1 LTASTSSAAGA
12 RNDDRLARLFEPDS
26 IAIVGATETPGLT
39 RDLLQTLPGRGF
51 EGLIYPVNPRYTTI
65 AGLPCYADVRDLP
78 STPDLA
84 VILLAP
90 ERVPTALVACA
101 DRGIRNVVVCSSGFA
116 ETGEAGAS
124 LQRQVAS
131 IAETFGMTLL
141 GPNSIGFIN
150 VARSVA
156 AIAIPPASVP
166 ERLRPGGA
174 ALIAQSAGIMISAME
189 YGSQV
194 GLGFSYLVSTG
205 NEADVEALEC
215 LEHVLGDPSTT
226 AVGLVLESVR
236 DGRRLVAAVRRAHH
250 LGKRVVV
257 LKLGRSKAGAEAVLT
272 HTAGLAGTAEV
283 FDAVCREI
291 GLTQVETIAELVD
304 TLVLFEKWRSR
315 KLGGL
320 AVVTISGG
328 TKVLVADLA
337 ERYGAPLAELAPA
350 TTNRLTAVIPAI
362 GVAGNP
368 LDVTAAS
375 IEDAGVFEAAVQA
388 LTADPG
394 VAAIAL
400 VMHLKKHG
408 GSPAHQRLVRRFVAA
423 QATADAQLMAISTI
437 PEGVS
442 GFWFEEAAL
451 GPVPFLNG
459 LGSLRAVGA
468 YLAAPRP
475 KPETPGDAASA
486 ATAPP
491 AIVQRAL
498 DSGAETLTEAET
510 YELLAGAG
518 IRAAPFRVV
527 DSVPEALEAA
537 REIGYPVA
545 LKIVDPTVAH
555 RMRVGGVVLALSD
568 PDELAAAG
576 ARLRSQWPAPAARLL
591 VQQMVAGGIELL
603 VGAHVDPQFGPI
615 VTLGFGGTRVE
626 ISRDVA
632 HRLAPIERAA
642 AADALGGLS
651 GWRALARDIDPI
663 VAAPAVA
670 ALSQLAVELAPWI
683 SSIEINPLVV
693 STDGCVAV
701 DALAELVNPTG

>member
-1 LTASTSSAAGA
+1 LTPSGSSASGGG
-12 RNDDRLARLFEPDS
+12 NDDRLARLFEPGS

-78 STPDLA
+78 SEPDLA

-90 ERVPTALVACA
+90 ERVLPALIACA
-101 DRGIRNVVVCSSGFA
+101 DRGVRHVVVCSSGFA
-116 ETGEAGAS
+116 ETGEAGAA
-124 LQRQVAS
+124 LQRQLAS
-131 IAETFGMTLL
+131 IAETSGMTLL

-194 GLGFSYLVSTG
+194 GLGFSYLISTG
-205 NEADVEALEC
+205 NEADVEAIEC
-215 LEHVLGDPSTT
+215 LEHALGDPSTT

-236 DGRRLVAAVRRAHH
+236 DGRRLVAAVRRAQQ
-250 LGKRVVV
+250 LGKRMVV
-257 LKLGRSKAGAEAVLT
+257 LKLGRSEAGSEAVLT
-272 HTAGLAGTAEV
+272 HTAGLAGTADV

-337 ERYGAPLAELAPA
+337 DRYGTPLAELDPA
-350 TTNRLTAVIPAI
+350 TAKRLATVIPAI

-375 IEDAGVFEAAVQA
+375 IEEPGVFEGAVEA
-388 LTADPG
+388 LTADPS

-408 GSPAHQRLVRRFVAA
+408 GSPAHQRLIRRFVAA
-423 QATADAQLMAISTI
+423 QATADAQLMVISTI

-442 GFWFEEAAL
+442 GFWYEEAAL

-459 LGSLRAVGA
+459 LGSLRAVA
-468 YLAAPRP
+468 AWLAQPRASVP
-475 KPETPGDAASA
+475 PGESVSDAKG
-486 ATAPP
+486 PP
-491 AIVQRAL
+491 AMVQRAL
-498 DSGAETLTEAET
+498 DTGVETLTEAET

-518 IRAAPFRVV
+518 IPAAPFRVV
-527 DSVPEALEAA
+527 DSVAEALDAA

-545 LKIVDPTVAH
+545 LKIVDRTVAH
-555 RMRVGGVVLALSD
+555 KMRAGGVVLALSD
-568 PDELAAAG
+568 GDELAAAC
-576 ARLRSQWPAPAARLL
+576 AQLRTQWPEPSARLL
-591 VQQMVAGGIELL
+591 VQRMASGGLELL
-603 VGAHVDPQFGPI
+603 VGAHADPQFGPI
-615 VTLGFGGTRVE
+615 VTVGTGGTRVE
-626 ISRDVA
+626 LAREVT
-632 HRLAPIERAA
+632 HRLAPVEPAT
-642 AADALGGLS
+642 AADAVRELP
-651 GWRALARDIDPI
+651 GWAAARSLDPM
-663 VAAPAVA
+663 VPARVIA
-670 ALSQLAVELAPWI
+670 ALSQLAVGLSPWI

-693 STDGCVAV
+693 SADGCVAV
-701 DALAELVNPTG
+701 DALAALVAPAG